1 MLFPAVS
8 RRVAPLTVLTSL
20 LALAA
25 CSDDNGTAPDNN
37 TPPAPSDRPAAEFRR
52 ILVTDTLPFLRTFDA
67 VTGQRVDSMGGLPG
81 RVTYLYSAR
90 GRVAAAH
97 FQRQNRVLFVDGGVY
112 VENNRGFRAAARM
125 LGGHSDSVPI
135 HGNYLGDIKSVHF
148 DGSGTVSFFR
158 ESDLVA
164 GRTTPLLSVRAGSPH
179 HGAGI
184 ALPGGQFFS
193 ASANQN
199 NEQLPNGVSV
209 FNAGGTVVETSRQCS
224 GLHGLSGNNGGVLYG
239 CADGALHVAMNSGR
253 PVFTKLINSADPRFG
268 VGTVWSAAGQ
278 NNFLVRMS
286 IRGQPTSAATRSIG
300 LADMTSRTLR
310 AIPLPAGELDFTAT
324 VDYSGRLGYILGRT
338 GTLYIVDMTNGQITS
353 NIPNVTAAF
362 PATGTVLT
370 PFFAS
375 AEGVTYLTNPTRGE
389 VVEINTTAV
398 PAIARRI
405 AVGGTPERVEI
416 LGHRANSR
424 VTPN

>member
-1 MLFPAVS
+1 MSTRPALPAVARLVLAS
-8 RRVAPLTVLTSL
+8 TAALLT
-20 LALAA
+20 A
-25 CSDDNGTAPDNN
+25 CSDDSTSPDNN
-37 TPPAPSDRPAAEFRR
+37 ATPTPSDRPAAEFRR
-52 ILVTDTLPFLRTFDA
+52 LLVTDTLPFLRTFDA

-97 FQRQNRVLFVDGGVY
+97 FQTRNRVLFIDGGVF
-112 VENNRGFRAAARM
+112 VENGRGTRGPARM
-125 LGGHSDSVPI
+125 LGGHTDSVPI
-135 HGNYLGDIKSVHF
+135 HGNYLGDVKSVHF
-148 DGSGTVSFFR
+148 DGTGTVSFFR
-158 ESDLVA
+158 ESDLAA
-164 GRTTPLLSVRAGSPH
+164 GRMTPLLNVRAGSPH

-209 FNAGGTVVETSRQCS
+209 FNTSGMVVETSRTCA

-239 CADGALHVAMNSGR
+239 CGDGALHVAMNAGR
-253 PVFTKLINSADPRFG
+253 PVFTKLINTADPRFG
-268 VGTVWSAAGQ
+268 VGTVWSAAAQ

-310 AIPLPAGELDFTAT
+310 AIPLPGGELDFTAA
-324 VDYSGRLGYILGRT
+324 VDYSGRIGYILGRT
-338 GTLYIVDMTNGQITS
+338 GTLYVVDMTSGQITS
-353 NIPNVTAAF
+353 TLPNVTAAF
-362 PATGTVLT
+362 PTAGTVLT

-389 VVEINTTAV
+389 VVEINTTAA
-398 PAIARRI
+398 PTITRRI
-405 AVGGTPERVEI
+405 NVGGTPERVEV
-416 LGHRANSR
+416 LGHRSNSR

>member
-1 MLFPAVS
+1 MSTRLTRATVARLAV
-8 RRVAPLTVLTSL
+8 TVSA
-20 LALAA
+20 ALVSA
-25 CSDDNGTAPDNN
+25 CSDDNGTSPDNN
-37 TPPAPSDRPAAEFRR
+37 TPTPADRPAAEFRR

-67 VTGQRVDSMGGLPG
+67 ITGQRVDSMGGLPA

-97 FQRQNRVLFVDGGVY
+97 FQTRNRVLFIDGGVS
-112 VENNRGFRAAARM
+112 VENGRGTRTAARM
-125 LGGHSDSVPI
+125 LGGHTDSVPI

-148 DGSGTVSFFR
+148 DGTGTVSFFR
-158 ESDLVA
+158 ESDLIA
-164 GRTTPLLSVRAGSPH
+164 GRTAPLLSVRAGSPH

-209 FNAGGTVVETSRQCS
+209 FNSTGTVVETSRACS
-224 GLHGLSGNNGGVLYG
+224 GLHGLSGNNGGALYG
-239 CADGALHVAMNSGR
+239 CADGALHVALTAGR
-253 PVFTKLINSADPRFG
+253 PVFTKLVNTADPRFG

-286 IRGQPTSAATRSIG
+286 IRGQPTSAATRAIG
-300 LADMTSRTLR
+300 LADMTSRSLR
-310 AIPLPAGELDFTAT
+310 AIPLPNGELDYTAT
-324 VDYSGRLGYILGRT
+324 VDYSGRIGYILGRT
-338 GTLYIVDMTNGQITS
+338 GALYVVDMTSGQITS
-353 NIPNVTAAF
+353 TLPNVTAAF
-362 PATGTVLT
+362 PTAGTVLT

-389 VVEINTTAV
+389 VIEINTTAA
-398 PAIARRI
+398 PTITRRI
-405 AVGGTPERVEI
+405 NVGGTPERVEV

-424 VTPN
+424 VVPN

>member
-1 MLFPAVS
+1 MPTSPARLS
-8 RRVAPLTVLTSL
+8 PARVL
-20 LALAA
+20 LAATAALVTA
-25 CSDDNGTAPDNN
+25 CSDDSSTAPDNN
-37 TPPAPSDRPAAEFRR
+37 ALPTPSDRPAAEFRR

-81 RVTYLYSAR
+81 RVTYLYSAG

-97 FQRQNRVLFVDGGVY
+97 FQTRNRVIFIDGGVF
-112 VENNRGFRAAARM
+112 VQNGRGTRGPARM
-125 LGGHSDSVPI
+125 LGSHTDSVPI
-135 HGNYLGDIKSVHF
+135 HGNYMGEIKSVHF
-148 DGSGTVSFFR
+148 DGTGTVSFFR

-164 GRTTPLLSVRAGSPH
+164 GRTAPLLNVRAGSPH

-209 FNAGGTVVETSRQCS
+209 FNAAGTVVETSRQCG
-224 GLHGLSGNNGGVLYG
+224 GLHGLSGNNGGALYG
-239 CADGALHVAMNSGR
+239 CADGALHVAITGGR
-253 PVFTKLINSADPRFG
+253 PVFTKLVNTADPRFG
-268 VGTVWSAAGQ
+268 VGTVWSAASQ

-286 IRGQPTSAATRSIG
+286 IRGQPTSAATRTIG

-310 AIPLPAGELDFTAT
+310 AIPLPNGELDFTAA
-324 VDYSGRLGYILGRT
+324 VDYSGRIGFVLGRT
-338 GTLYIVDMTNGQITS
+338 GSLYVVDMTSGQITTTL
-353 NIPNVTAAF
+353 PNVTAAF
-362 PATGTVLT
+362 PTSGTVLT

-375 AEGVTYLTNPTRGE
+375 AEGVTYVTNPTRGE
-389 VVEINTTAV
+389 IVEINTTAAPTV
-398 PAIARRI
+398 TRRI
-405 AVGGTPERVEI
+405 AVGGTPERVEVI
-416 LGHRANSR
+416 GHRASSR